1 MEVSM
6 DKRQEPFFNA
16 KIITGVA
23 IIVLGILV
31 SLREFGVDLKIS
43 VWHYWPLI
51 LIIIGFGF
59 LFRPGENR
67 QYFSGILFLIFGV
80 FFLAHNLIKNID
92 FNIIGLLPAVIVVI
106 IGVKILTH
114 GLWRS
119 KKRPPSNDQIN
130 LSAILGGGKFHLSS
144 KDLKGGNITAIMG
157 ECKVNLRE
165 ADFAEESIVIDA
177 FAIMGA
183 IELKVPNSWEV
194 VVQGAPFMG
203 SMEDKTNRD
212 SNSDKAQKKRLI
224 IKGTAIMGGVEIIN

>member
-1 MEVSM
+1 MN
-6 DKRQEPFFNA
+6 KRQEPFFNV
-16 KIITGVA
+16 KIIAGIA
-23 IIVLGILV
+23 IIILGILV

-51 LIIIGFGF
+51 LIIIGFRF

-67 QYFSGILFLIFGV
+67 QYFSGILFLVFGV

-92 FNIIGLLPAVIVVI
+92 FDIIGLLPAVIVVI

-130 LSAILGGGKFHLSS
+130 LSAILGGGKFYLSS
-144 KDLKGGNITAIMG
+144 KYLKGGNITAIMG
-157 ECKVNLRE
+157 ECKVNLRD

-194 VVQGAPFMG
+194 VVQGSPFMG